1 MARQSSWHV
10 VVVGAGAAG
19 PMSTKPK
26 VGPTMTVPGTSAP
39 GPMVK
44 KTLVSL
50 SHAIEQAAL
59 SPSGDGPVVVVA
71 LFQRLPYFDRERE
84 TYNRLAAN
92 ADVVIVGFVDD
103 FRPTL
108 SGRIHPVLL
117 NLDEPLAREWTVV
130 LATPQ
135 MGAYL
140 IAYDEETVALGERTL
155 EAGRLFS
162 GRWGFSRAGAHA
174 EVRRLRA
181 ALADRL
187 PPGALTVLDEV
198 SRSEPGP
205 ASSAEDRAD
214 PAMRL
219 LVTEMEQARRRGVDI
234 RDQLDAV
241 TLNGDRDLSSQ
252 LHTPAFLRR
261 WVGSNRTT
269 TAGPLPL
276 ALVLMTIPELAGIS
290 RYGTRAEREVMSA
303 IAATMTRPLR
313 PIDRAVRLA
322 EAEFLL
328 VAPGGGE
335 TEAAELVRL
344 VTAEIE
350 QLGNGY
356 PFVPMHPVSAVTVTR
371 KRPLPLEEL
380 QDTVRWAQTENF
392 SIAVLPS

>member
-1 MARQSSWHV
+1 MAAQDRSV
-10 VVVGAGAAG
+10 AG
-19 PMSTKPK
+19 PI
-26 VGPTMTVPGTSAP
+26 
-39 GPMVK
+39 VK

-59 SPSGDGPVVVVA
+59 SASGDGPVVVVA
-71 LFQRLPYFDRERE
+71 LFQRLPFFDRERE
-84 TYNRLAAN
+84 TYSRLAAN
-92 ADVVIVGFVDD
+92 ADVVVVGFVDD
-103 FRPTL
+103 FRPAL

-117 NLDEPLAREWTVV
+117 TLDEPLAREWTVV
-130 LATPQ
+130 VATPQ

-140 IAYDEETVALGERTL
+140 IAYDEETVAPGERTL

-187 PPGALTVLDEV
+187 PPGALAVLDQV
-198 SRSEPGP
+198 ATSAPGP
-205 ASSAEDRAD
+205 VSAAEDRAD

-219 LVTEMEQARRRGVDI
+219 LVTEMEQARRRGVDL

-252 LHTPAFLRR
+252 LYTPAFLRR

-290 RYGTRAEREVMSA
+290 RYGTRAEREVMTA
-303 IAATMTRPLR
+303 VAATLTRLLR
-313 PIDRAVRLA
+313 PMDRAVRLG

-335 TEAAELVRL
+335 SEAADLVRL

-350 QLGNGY
+350 QLGNAY
-356 PFVPMHPVSAVTVTR
+356 PFVPMRPVSAVTVTR
-371 KRPLPLEEL
+371 QRPLPLEEL
-380 QDTVRWAQTENF
+380 QDTVRWARTENF
-392 SIAVLPS
+392 SIAILPS